1 MSKKSK
7 KKTRKAE
14 SVPAFSDDSSAA
26 LGLSHRSRVHRP
38 LDAVIAVREQ
48 DLSPATQAI
57 RDFARRVDA
66 LVREGHD
73 SIDASAIAAAEASEE
88 SARIGAGLSP
98 REPDPSAD
106 LTPAER
112 ARKREK
118 EYLGASIASLM
129 GGRSSTHHGG
139 KSAKSR
145 RKTAKRGTWICKE
158 CHLEYCAHRPRSQT
172 CLKCGRERKGCG
184 CAQGRSQMVSARVSG
199 TVRKALR
206 TSSVSAGLI
215 VESVV
220 LAAIE
225 SGLGPARVHEILGAL
240 SAPSSGEGI
249 R

>member
-57 RDFARRVDA
+57 RAFARRVDA
-66 LVREGHD
+66 LVREGYD
-73 SIDASAIAAAEASEE
+73 PADASQIASAEASEE
-88 SARIGAGLSP
+88 SARIGAGLP
-98 REPDPSAD
+98 PEPEPERD
-106 LTPAER
+106 LTPDELAK
-112 ARKREK
+112 KRSK
-118 EYLGASIASLM
+118 DYLGASVQSLM